1 MDFKECLSGRRS
13 IRKFKDIKVEHEV
26 IEKVVE
32 GASYSPSWKNSQIA
46 RYIVVED
53 RALLNKLAD
62 DCVMGFEHNANI
74 IRNAPAVVLVSYITG
89 RSGYDKEGNYSTS
102 KGAGWEMYDAGVA
115 SQSFSLAAYAEGLG
129 CVIMGV
135 FDEDM
140 VVEAAGIPEGQKLGA
155 MLAIGYPDEEP
166 VMPKRKSVEELVS
179 YR

>member
-13 IRKFKDIKVEHEV
+13 VRKFKESKVKHEL

-32 GASYSPSWKNSQIA
+32 GASYSPSWKNSQTA

-53 RALLNKLAD
+53 RTLLNKLAD

-89 RSGYDKEGNYSTS
+89 RSGYDKDGNYSTS
-102 KGAGWEMYDAGVA
+102 KGAGWEMFDAGIA
-115 SQSFSLAAYAEGLG
+115 SQSFSLAAYTEGLG

-135 FDEDM
+135 FDEDL
-140 VVEAAGIPEGQKLGA
+140 VAEAAHIPEGQKLAA

-166 VMPKRKSVEELVS
+166 DMPKRKSVEELVS